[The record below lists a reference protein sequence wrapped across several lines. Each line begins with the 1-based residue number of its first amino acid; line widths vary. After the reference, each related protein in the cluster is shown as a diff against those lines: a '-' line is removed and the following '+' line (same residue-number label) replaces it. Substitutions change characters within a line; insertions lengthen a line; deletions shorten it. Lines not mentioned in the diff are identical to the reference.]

1 MSAELKAT
9 VRDRVGKGAARA
21 LRREGLVPAVIYGD
35 NKSPLSITVTYKDA
49 TKRIKEGGFLSQ
61 VISVDVD
68 GEEHRVIPRDYQLE
82 PVRDFLVHVDFL
94 RVSKTS
100 ILTVDVPV
108 HFVNEEES
116 PGLKRGGVLN
126 VVRHTVE
133 VNATEENLPEF
144 LEVDLTGSET
154 GDALHISGV
163 KLPEGVSPTITDRD
177 FTIATIAAPSALK
190 SEDNDDEDV
199 DPDAEASVEVESI
212 KQSSGEE

>member
-1 MSAELKAT
+1 MSAELKAS

-49 TKRIKEGGFLSQ
+49 MKRIQQGGFLSQ
-61 VISVDVD
+61 VINVEVD

-100 ILTVDVPV
+100 VLTVEVPV
-108 HFVNEEES
+108 HFVNEEAS

-133 VNATEENLPEF
+133 VNATEANLPEF
-144 LEVDLTGSET
+144 LEVDLSGVET
-154 GDALHISGV
+154 GDSIHISTV
-163 KLPEGVSPTITDRD
+163 KLPDGVTPTITDRD

-190 SEDNDDEDV
+190 SEDNADDGE
-199 DPDAEASVEVESI
+199 AEEVSVEVETT
-212 KQSSGEE
+212 KQGSEE

>member
-1 MSAELKAT
+1 MSAELKAL

-49 TKRIKEGGFLSQ
+49 MKRIQQGGFLSQ
-61 VISVDVD
+61 VISVEVD

-100 ILTVDVPV
+100 ILTVEVPV
-108 HFVNEEES
+108 HFVNEEDS

-133 VNATEENLPEF
+133 VNATEANLPEF
-144 LEVDLTGSET
+144 LEVDLSSVET
-154 GDALHISGV
+154 GDSIHISAV
-163 KLPEGVSPTITDRD
+163 NLPEGVTPTITDRD

-190 SEDNDDEDV
+190 SEDNADDGE
-199 DPDAEASVEVESI
+199 AEEVSVEVETT
-212 KQSSGEE
+212 KQGSEE

>member
-1 MSAELKAT
+1 MSAELKAL

-49 TKRIKEGGFLSQ
+49 MKRIQQGGFLSQ
-61 VISVDVD
+61 VISVEVD

-100 ILTVDVPV
+100 ILTVEVPV
-108 HFVNEEES
+108 HFVNEEDS

-133 VNATEENLPEF
+133 VNATEANLPEF
-144 LEVDLTGSET
+144 LEVDLSSVET
-154 GDALHISGV
+154 GDSIHISAV
-163 KLPEGVSPTITDRD
+163 NLPEGVTPTITDRD

-190 SEDNDDEDV
+190 SEDNADDDE
-199 DPDAEASVEVESI
+199 AEEVSVEVETT
-212 KQSSGEE
+212 KQGSEE